1 MKHGPSR
8 PVFISIHQKNREESA
23 LGKLGCPTPEVA
35 SSGSSVAP
43 PRISVLGKPA
53 DPLQAAASDPNR
65 LGIRGGCR
73 EHPVSGAISSDR
85 QHSSRT
91 CRRSRTSSW
100 RSAARDVTRPSIPH
114 LNAAR
119 NGGLILPISDSF
131 CPEDEVPAD
140 LGIFRAALQVMP
152 AIGVFVISSDVT
164 TRCAQRSLWYRHVT
178 ETPASVHHARTRS
191 QSTVASG
198 P

>member
-1 MKHGPSR
+1 LPHPGSR
-8 PVFISIHQKNREESA
+8 QFG
-23 LGKLGCPTPEVA
+23 LLGCA
-35 SSGSSVAP
+35 

-91 CRRSRTSSW
+91 CRRTRATSW
-100 RSAARDVTRPSIPH
+100 HSAARYLTRPSIPH

-119 NGGLILPISDSF
+119 NGGLLLPISDSF

-140 LGIFRAALQVMP
+140 LGHLSSGTASDASDRSVCDKFRRRHPVR
-152 AIGVFVISSDVT
+152 VT
-164 TRCAQRSLWYRHVT
+164 LPVVSPRDRDPSQCPPRSN
-178 ETPASVHHARTRS
+178 
-191 QSTVASG
+191 
-198 P
+198 